1 MHHDGL
7 KKNGGSAPFKAAVPG
22 VTFHKQGNRRKSFGE
37 ILVTSDGRLWP
48 KTTFKDT
55 RVGTCRCCVWHLLSL
70 SFSPQDMVIKYYT
83 SPCWFVVVAKT
94 HWLRSRE
101 RGRGTRDKEVLWS
114 VQIFIFNLA
123 AVSTKFGR
131 NCTVTDDK
139 LIWVWVWRLH
149 IIIKSCTLNY
159 TVLASYLFSLPK

>member
-70 SFSPQDMVIKYYT
+70 SLSPQDMVIKYYT

-94 HWLRSRE
+94 HWLRLRE
-101 RGRGTRDKEVLWS
+101 RGRGTSYIEFSGCFNKVWPELYSNWW
-114 VQIFIFNLA
+114 QIDLSLSLETSYHYQIMH
-123 AVSTKFGR
+123 S
-131 NCTVTDDK
+131 K
-139 LIWVWVWRLH
+139 LHCLGI
-149 IIIKSCTLNY
+149 
-159 TVLASYLFSLPK
+159 LFV